1 MGFMNPS
8 MGSWFYP
15 YVAHIFKECLVCV
28 MLCVCSPGVG
38 KAGSLLGEMYQ
49 VLYASPS
56 AGCFSTQPSCRPVP
70 SH

>member
-15 YVAHIFKECLVCV
+15 YIAHIFKERLVCV

-38 KAGSLLGEMYQ
+38 KAGSLLVMHK
-49 VLYASPS
+49 APDTSPPS